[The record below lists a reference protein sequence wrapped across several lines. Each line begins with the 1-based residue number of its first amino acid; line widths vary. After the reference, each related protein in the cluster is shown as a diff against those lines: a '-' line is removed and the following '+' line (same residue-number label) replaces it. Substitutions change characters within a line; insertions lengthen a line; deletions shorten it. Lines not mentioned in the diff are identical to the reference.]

1 MKREHIFLI
10 FILFLTFLS
19 IYLLYQ
25 ILSPFLSSIVWAILL
40 AMVLYPVHKKLR
52 SLLRKREIL
61 SALIMTLLVLVV
73 IVLPFTL
80 LMASLAS
87 DVVSLYHQIE
97 NMIKTGELQAYF
109 ERVKEIPILKWIL
122 AKLGQ
127 HVDLSIMDPVPFLL
141 KNLNQ
146 ISTFIFNQTT
156 ILIKGFSTFV
166 AGFFFTLLSL
176 YYLFKDGSTLFEGL
190 KETAPLPSKEKDL
203 LIQRFRDMIYA
214 TIYGGILIAV
224 IQGVLGGLSFWAL
237 GLPSP
242 IFWGTAMALLSFI
255 PIGGTAL
262 IWAPA
267 AVILLIG
274 GAVLKGILLL
284 GIGVFVIS
292 MVDNLLKPFFISA
305 RTNIHPLLLFFAV
318 LGGIQAFGLI
328 GVIAGPLVA
337 TFFLTLVEIY
347 IQGVKVQG
355 WIIVRSI
362 WFGVRNTNLVVP
374 FVFNYPLLT
383 EIY

>member
-40 AMVLYPVHKKLR
+40 AMISYPLFKKLHN
-52 SLLRKREIL
+52 LFKKRGVL

-73 IVLPFTL
+73 IVLPLTL

-87 DVVSLYHQIE
+87 DVVNLYHQVE
-97 NMIKTGELQAYF
+97 EMIKTGQLQAYF
-109 ERVKEIPILKWIL
+109 ERVKEIPILKPVL
-122 AKLGQ
+122 ARVGK
-127 HVDLSIMDPVPFLL
+127 HVDLDPLPLLL
-141 KNLNQ
+141 KNVNQ

-156 ILIKGFSTFV
+156 TLLKGFSTFV
-166 AGFFFTLLSL
+166 TGFFFTLLSL
-176 YYLFKDGSTLFEGL
+176 YYLFKDGSTLFERL
-190 KETAPLPSKEKDL
+190 KEAAPLPAKEKDL
-203 LIQRFRDMIYA
+203 LIQRFKDMIYA
-214 TIYGGILIAV
+214 TIYGGVLIAM
-224 IQGVLGGLSFWAL
+224 IQGVLGGLSFWIL

-242 IFWGTAMALLSFI
+242 IFWGTAMGLLSFI

-267 AVILLIG
+267 AIILVIG
-274 GAVLKGILLL
+274 GAVLKGIVLV

-292 MVDNLLKPFFISA
+292 MVDNLLRPFFIST

-318 LGGIQAFGLI
+318 LGGVQAFGLI
-328 GVIAGPLVA
+328 GLIAGPLIA
-337 TFFLTLVEIY
+337 TLFLTLVEIY
-347 IQGVKVQG
+347 IQGIKPENN
-355 WIIVRSI
+355 SS
-362 WFGVRNTNLVVP
+362 
-374 FVFNYPLLT
+374 
-383 EIY
+383 E

>member
-10 FILFLTFLS
+10 FILFLVFLS

-40 AMVLYPVHKKLR
+40 AMVFYPLFTRLQGLLKKR
-52 SLLRKREIL
+52 GVL

-80 LMASLAS
+80 LLASLAG
-87 DVVSLYHQIE
+87 DVIDFYHQVE
-97 NMIKTGELQAYF
+97 EMIKTGQLQAHL
-109 ERVKEIPILKWIL
+109 EKVKEIPFLRWIL
-122 AKLGQ
+122 ARLGE
-127 HVDLSIMDPVPFLL
+127 HIDLSRTDPLPFLL
-141 KNLNQ
+141 KNVNQ

-156 ILIKGFSTFV
+156 VLLKGFSTFV

-176 YYLFKDGSTLFEGL
+176 YYLFKDGSALFKGL
-190 KETAPLPSKEKDL
+190 KEIVPLPPKEKDL
-203 LIQRFRDMIYA
+203 FIQRFKDMIHA
-214 TIYGGILIAV
+214 TIYGGLLIAI
-224 IQGVLGGLSFWAL
+224 IQGVLGGLSFWVL

-242 IFWGTAMALLSFI
+242 VFWGAAMGLLSFI

-267 AVILLIG
+267 AIILLIG
-274 GAVLKGILLL
+274 GAVLKGIVLL

-292 MVDNLLKPFFISA
+292 MVDNLLRPFFIST

-318 LGGIQAFGLI
+318 LGGVQAFGLI
-328 GVIAGPLVA
+328 GLIAGPLIA
-337 TFFLTLVEIY
+337 TLFLTLLEIY
-347 IQGVKVQG
+347 TQG
-355 WIIVRSI
+355 S
-362 WFGVRNTNLVVP
+362 NNS
-374 FVFNYPLLT
+374 
-383 EIY
+383 

>member
-1 MKREHIFLI
+1 MKREHVFLI

-40 AMVLYPVHKKLR
+40 AMILYPLFKKLHNFLKER
-52 SLLRKREIL
+52 GVL

-87 DVVSLYHQIE
+87 DVVSFYHQVE
-97 NMIKTGELQAYF
+97 EMIKTGQLQAYF
-109 ERVKEIPILKWIL
+109 ESVKEIPVLKSIL
-122 AKLGQ
+122 ARAGK
-127 HVDLSIMDPVPFLL
+127 HIDLDPLPLLL
-141 KNLNQ
+141 KNVNQ

-156 ILIKGFSTFV
+156 ILLKGFSTFV

-190 KETAPLPSKEKDL
+190 KEAVPLPSKEKEL
-203 LIQRFRDMIYA
+203 LILRFKDMIHA
-214 TIYGGILIAV
+214 TMYGGILIAL
-224 IQGVLGGLSFWAL
+224 IQGVLGGLSFWIL

-242 IFWGTAMALLSFI
+242 IFWGTVMGLLSFI

-262 IWAPA
+262 IWGPA
-267 AVILLIG
+267 AIILLIG
-274 GAVLKGILLL
+274 GAVLKGIVLV

-292 MVDNLLKPFFISA
+292 MVDNLLRPFFIST

-318 LGGIQAFGLI
+318 LGGVQAFGLI
-328 GVIAGPLVA
+328 GVIAGPLIA
-337 TFFLTLVEIY
+337 TLFLTLIEIY
-347 IQGVKVQG
+347 IQGVK
-355 WIIVRSI
+355 
-362 WFGVRNTNLVVP
+362 P
-374 FVFNYPLLT
+374 
-383 EIY
+383 E

>member
-40 AMVLYPVHKKLR
+40 AMVFYPLFKKLQR
-52 SLLRKREIL
+52 LLKKKEFL
-61 SALIMTLLVLVV
+61 SAPIMTLLVLII

-80 LMASLAS
+80 LMVSLAS
-87 DVVSLYHQIE
+87 EVVDVYHRVE
-97 NMIKTGELQAYF
+97 EMIKTGQLQAYL
-109 ERVKEIPILKWIL
+109 ERMKELPILKWIL
-122 AKLGQ
+122 ATLGQ
-127 HVDLSIMDPVPFLL
+127 YIDLSQTDPLPLLL
-141 KNLNQ
+141 KNLKQ

-156 ILIKGFSTFV
+156 TLLKGFSTFI

-176 YYLFKDGSTLFEGL
+176 YYLFKDGNRFFKGL
-190 KETAPLPSKEKDL
+190 KEIIPLPSKERDL
-203 LIQRFRDMIYA
+203 LIQRFKDMIYA
-214 TIYGGILIAV
+214 TLYGGILIAL
-224 IQGVLGGLSFWAL
+224 IQGLLGGLSFWIL

-267 AVILLIG
+267 AFLLLIG
-274 GAVLKGILLL
+274 GAILKGLILL
-284 GIGVFVIS
+284 GVGVFVIS
-292 MVDNLLKPFFISA
+292 LVDNLLRPFFISS

-328 GVIAGPLVA
+328 GLVAGPLVA
-337 TFFLTLVEIY
+337 TLFLTMIEIY
-347 IQGVKVQG
+347 IQGIEPDKTG
-355 WIIVRSI
+355 S
-362 WFGVRNTNLVVP
+362 
-374 FVFNYPLLT
+374 
-383 EIY
+383 

>member
-40 AMVLYPVHKKLR
+40 AMISYPLFKKLHN
-52 SLLRKREIL
+52 LLKKRGVL

-73 IVLPFTL
+73 IVFPLTL

-87 DVVSLYHQIE
+87 DVVNLYHQVE
-97 NMIKTGELQAYF
+97 EMIKTGQLQAYF
-109 ERVKEIPILKWIL
+109 ERVKEIPILKSVL
-122 AKLGQ
+122 ARVGK
-127 HVDLSIMDPVPFLL
+127 HVDLDPLPLLL
-141 KNLNQ
+141 KNVNQ

-156 ILIKGFSTFV
+156 TLLKGFSTFV
-166 AGFFFTLLSL
+166 TGFFFTLLSL
-176 YYLFKDGSTLFEGL
+176 YYLFKDGSTLFERL
-190 KETAPLPSKEKDL
+190 KEAVPLPAKEKDL
-203 LIQRFRDMIYA
+203 LIQRFKDMIYA
-214 TIYGGILIAV
+214 TIYGGVLIAM
-224 IQGVLGGLSFWAL
+224 IQGVLGGLSFWIL

-242 IFWGTAMALLSFI
+242 IFWGTAMGLLSFI

-267 AVILLIG
+267 AIILVIE
-274 GAVLKGILLL
+274 GAVLKGIVLV

-292 MVDNLLKPFFISA
+292 MVDNLLRPFFIST

-318 LGGIQAFGLI
+318 LGGVQAFGLI
-328 GVIAGPLVA
+328 GLFAGPLIA
-337 TFFLTLVEIY
+337 TLFLTLVEIY
-347 IQGVKVQG
+347 IQGIK
-355 WIIVRSI
+355 
-362 WFGVRNTNLVVP
+362 P
-374 FVFNYPLLT
+374 
-383 EIY
+383 EKK

>member
-10 FILFLTFLS
+10 FIFFLTFLS

-25 ILSPFLSSIVWAILL
+25 ILSPFLSPIIWAILL
-40 AMVLYPVHKKLR
+40 AMVFYPLFQKLQH
-52 SLLRKREIL
+52 LLRKREVL
-61 SALIMTLLVLVV
+61 PAMMMTLLVLIV

-87 DVVSLYHQIE
+87 DVVDVYHRVE
-97 NMIKTGELQAYF
+97 EMIKTGQLQAYW
-109 ERVKEIPILKWIL
+109 ERIREFPILKWIL
-122 AKLGQ
+122 ARLGQ
-127 HVDLSIMDPVPFLL
+127 YVDLSQTDPLPLLL

-156 ILIKGFSTFV
+156 TLLKGFSTFI

-176 YYLFKDGSTLFEGL
+176 YYLFKDGSRFFKGL
-190 KETAPLPSKEKDL
+190 KEIIPLPSQERDL
-203 LIQRFRDMIYA
+203 LIQRFKDMIYA
-214 TIYGGILIAV
+214 TLYGGILIAM
-224 IQGVLGGLSFWAL
+224 IQGLLGGLSFWIL

-267 AVILLIG
+267 ALLLLIG
-274 GAVLKGILLL
+274 GAILKGLILL
-284 GIGVFVIS
+284 GVGVFVIS
-292 MVDNLLKPFFISA
+292 MVDNLLRPFFISS

-328 GVIAGPLVA
+328 GLVAGPLVA
-337 TFFLTLVEIY
+337 TLFLAMIEIY
-347 IQGVKVQG
+347 IQGTQ
-355 WIIVRSI
+355 
-362 WFGVRNTNLVVP
+362 P
-374 FVFNYPLLT
+374 
-383 EIY
+383 E

>member
-10 FILFLTFLS
+10 FILFLAFLS

-40 AMVLYPVHKKLR
+40 AMVLYPVYKKLR
-52 SLLRKREIL
+52 SLLRKKEIL

-80 LMASLAS
+80 LMVSLAS
-87 DVVSLYHQIE
+87 DVVNFYHQVE
-97 NMIKTGELQAYF
+97 EMIKTGQLQAYF
-109 ERVKEIPILKWIL
+109 ERVKELPILKSIL
-122 AKLGQ
+122 ARLGQ
-127 HVDLSIMDPVPFLL
+127 HIDLDPLPLLL

-156 ILIKGFSTFV
+156 ILIKGLSTFV

-190 KETAPLPSKEKDL
+190 KETAPLPSKEKEL

-224 IQGVLGGLSFWAL
+224 IQGILGGLSFWVL

-262 IWAPA
+262 IWAPT

-274 GAVLKGILLL
+274 GALLKGILLL
-284 GIGVFVIS
+284 GIGAFVIS
-292 MVDNLLKPFFISA
+292 MVDNLLKPFFIST
-305 RTNIHPLLLFFAV
+305 RTKIHPLLLFFAV

-328 GVIAGPLVA
+328 GVIAGPLIA

-347 IQGVKVQG
+347 IQGVK
-355 WIIVRSI
+355 
-362 WFGVRNTNLVVP
+362 P
-374 FVFNYPLLT
+374 A
-383 EIY
+383 